1 MQQAITL
8 PRITLMS
15 DEPVLIETLDTPV
28 STTVVHEPVVVEKKL
43 PRQRHYLIAFFFSF
57 LWGTF
62 GVDRF
67 YLGYVGTGI
76 LKLIT
81 LGGFGL
87 WTIIDLFV
95 IMAGAMRDKQD
106 RELLEFQQY
115 KKFTHK
121 TVLWY
126 AIILGTVILVGGLG
140 LIATA
145 YFIVTSFQDG
155 NVFNLLESI
164 PGLNALTGGDV
175 RNAGVDGF

>member
-1 MQQAITL
+1 MQPEQINTEPFPVPTPRVAIT
-8 PRITLMS
+8 
-15 DEPVLIETLDTPV
+15 EA
-28 STTVVHEPVVVEKKL
+28 PVVTTIAQPILETGKKL
-43 PRQRHYLIAFFFSF
+43 PRQRHFLVAFFFSF

-67 YLGYVGTGI
+67 YLGYIGTGI

-106 RELLEFQQY
+106 RELLGAREY
-115 KKFTHK
+115 KKFAQK

-126 AIILGTVILVGGLG
+126 AVILGLVILVNGIALILG
-140 LIATA
+140 AASLFNA
-145 YFIVTSFQDG
+145 YQDG
-155 NVFNLLESI
+155 SLPNI
-164 PGLNALTGGDV
+164 PGLEQLTGGSSGQQTQVNDLI
-175 RNAGVDGF
+175 NQY

>member
-1 MQQAITL
+1 MQPEQINIQPIPTPTPPAVI
-8 PRITLMS
+8 P
-15 DEPVLIETLDTPV
+15 EPPVATTATQLILETD
-28 STTVVHEPVVVEKKL
+28 KKL
-43 PRQRHYLIAFFFSF
+43 PRQRHFLIAFFFSF

-67 YLGYVGTGI
+67 YLGYIGTGI

-106 RELLEFQQY
+106 RELLGAREY
-115 KKFTHK
+115 KKFAQK

-126 AIILGTVILVGGLG
+126 AVILGLVILVNGIALILG
-140 LIATA
+140 VASLFNA
-145 YFIVTSFQDG
+145 YQDG
-155 NVFNLLESI
+155 SLPDI
-164 PGLNALTGGDV
+164 PGLEQLTGGGGGQQTQVNDLM
-175 RNAGVDGF
+175 NQY